1 MSTENLCLKILK
13 FKLAVASQRAV
24 NKTGKNKWFAFPPF
38 RVGNFWNVPLSVQK
52 KFLFV
57 RDSTGWDNSSPR
69 KQPTFGEATT
79 GFPAKWRLRKKRRNS
94 ILMTRHY
101 QNLGSAYDYFW
112 LDEANFQPIR
122 STQGPDLGSDTTS
135 DVIFAGKLVLL
146 LLIYSLTLS
155 HRKEIKKLVVASRD
169 VDFFLRLGMVD
180 DAGIPKSEWSNTL
193 VEVGTRDILIRP
205 ADHSLPILCDLW
217 LGLLATAITAER

>member
-1 MSTENLCLKILK
+1 MLWIRQE
-13 FKLAVASQRAV
+13 
-24 NKTGKNKWFAFPPF
+24 KTNGLHF
-38 RVGNFWNVPLSVQK
+38 PLSVLVIFETSLSLSRK
-52 KFLFV
+52 NFYLSGI
-57 RDSTGWDNSSPR
+57 RPAGDNSSPR
-69 KQPTFGEATT
+69 KQPTFGDATT
-79 GFPAKWRLRKKRRNS
+79 GFPAKWRLRNERRNS
-94 ILMTRHY
+94 ILMTCY
-101 QNLGSAYDYFW
+101 YPDLGSAYDYFW

-169 VDFFLRLGMVD
+169 VGFFLRLGMVD

>member
-1 MSTENLCLKILK
+1 MLWIRQE
-13 FKLAVASQRAV
+13 
-24 NKTGKNKWFAFPPF
+24 KTNGLHF
-38 RVGNFWNVPLSVQK
+38 PLSVLVIFETSLSLSRK
-52 KFLFV
+52 NFYLSGIRPAV
-57 RDSTGWDNSSPR
+57 DNSSPR